1 MRYKIGIIVVLALLI
16 GGLFAYKKGVFE
28 SQNDE
33 YATRQLPETVDY
45 NFHVKPILS
54 DNCYTCH
61 GPDANKRKAGLRL
74 DLEETSFAELP
85 ESPGEYAIVP
95 KNLRKSALY
104 QHIIAEEPGEL
115 MPPPDS
121 KLALNSYEK
130 KLIKK
135 WIEQGAN
142 FEKHWAFLTPKKA
155 EVPDI
160 EGSGDKNR
168 ESTDESMQ
176 VEVATRADDRIAE
189 VRDVSK
195 WANNEIDAF
204 VLAKLKEN
212 GLRPSPRASDA
223 TLIRRISLDLTGLPP
238 KPEQI
243 AELLDG
249 DLKTDIPQ
257 IIDTFLASP
266 AYGERMTQSWL
277 DVARYADSHGYQDD
291 SYRTMWP
298 WRDWI
303 IHAFNENL
311 PYDEFLT
318 WQLAGDLLPDASKE
332 QLLATGFNR
341 NHPITQEG
349 GVIQEEYRT
358 NYVLDR
364 TNTLGKGILGITLEC
379 ARCHDHKYDAISQ
392 KNYFEMF
399 AFFNQVDEKGLQMDA
414 VQAKN
419 EKFFADPPYITITD
433 EEAEGVLSFVNLE
446 KGKDIKV
453 MVMNDS
459 APKTTYILNRGE
471 YDQPTDSVH
480 PGTPGS
486 IFAFPGHLPKNRLG
500 LAQWLTDPDHPLTAR
515 VYVNRIWAM
524 LFGKGIV
531 ETVEDFGVQGS
542 LPSHPELLDWLA
554 VDFMEH
560 GWDTKYLL
568 KKIMLSAT
576 YQQRSEMRPELDK
589 ADPENVLL
597 ARAPRFRM
605 SGEMIRDYILATSGL
620 LNDEIGG
627 PSVKPYQPAGL
638 WEETNAG
645 ENRGILTR
653 YEADQGDDLYR
664 RSLYTFWKR
673 TLPPPNMTIFDAPT
687 RDFSEVRRQKTNTP
701 LQALVLQ
708 NDVQVL
714 EAARVLAQN
723 MLAEKPEPN
732 DVVKD
737 VFRRILIRNPKEKEL
752 LTLENYY
759 HDAVELYRNDMEDA
773 QKLVAVGEY
782 PQRDTDPAK
791 TAALMLTAQVIY
803 NLDETITK
811 E

>member
-1 MRYKIGIIVVLALLI
+1 MKYRIALLVVVAGLI
-16 GGLFAYKKGVFE
+16 GVLFAYKKGVF
-28 SQNDE
+28 NTRADT
-33 YATRQLPETVDY
+33 YADMKLPETIDY
-45 NFHVKPILS
+45 NFHIKPLLS

-74 DLEETSFAELP
+74 DLERTAFSELP
-85 ESPGEYAIVP
+85 ESPGEFPIVP
-95 KNLRKSALY
+95 KNLRKSKVY
-104 QHIIAEEPGEL
+104 QAIVSDDPDMM

-135 WIEQGAN
+135 WIEQGAG
-142 FEKHWAFLTPKKA
+142 FEKHWAFIPPEKVD
-155 EVPDI
+155 VPVTAT
-160 EGSGDKNR
+160 
-168 ESTDESMQ
+168 TDWGQ
-176 VEVATRADDRIAE
+176 
-189 VRDVSK
+189 
-195 WANNEIDAF
+195 NEIDGF
-204 VLAKLKEN
+204 ILNKLEDN
-212 GLRPSPRASDA
+212 NLRPSERASDE

-238 KPEQI
+238 GPEQVGQ
-243 AELLDG
+243 LLKDG
-249 DLKTDIPQ
+249 SEKNIEKV
-257 IIDTFLASP
+257 IDGFLASP

-298 WRDWI
+298 WRDWV

-318 WQLAGDLLPDASKE
+318 WQLAGDLLPDATKE
-332 QLLATGFNR
+332 QILATGFNR

-364 TNTLGKGILGITLEC
+364 TNTLGKGILGLTLEC

-419 EKFFADPPYITITD
+419 QKFFADPPYIEISKREKD
-433 EEAEGVLSFVNLE
+433 AVLSFVNM
-446 KGKDIKV
+446 KDTAYVKV

-480 PGTPGS
+480 PNTPET
-486 IFAFPGHLPKNRLG
+486 IYAFSEELPRNRLG
-500 LAQWLTDPDHPLTAR
+500 LAQWVTDKNNPLTAR
-515 VYVNRIWAM
+515 VFVNRIWGM
-524 LFGKGIV
+524 LFGKGLV
-531 ETVEDFGVQGS
+531 ETSEDFGVQGS
-542 LPSHPELLDWLA
+542 LPTHPELLDWLA

-560 GWDTKYLL
+560 GWDIKYLL

-576 YQQRSEMRPELDK
+576 YQQRSELRPDLK
-589 ADPENVLL
+589 TADPENKFL

-620 LNDEIGG
+620 LNREVGG

-645 ENRGILTR
+645 GNRGILTN
-653 YEADQGDDLYR
+653 YMPDKGEDLYR

-673 TLPPPNMTIFDAPT
+673 TLPPPSMTIFDAPT

-714 EAARVLAQN
+714 EAARVMAQR
-723 MLAEKPEPN
+723 MVAKEPN
-732 DVVKD
+732 DPDVVEE
-737 VFRRILIRNPKEKEL
+737 VFRRILVRSPKKEEL
-752 LTLENYY
+752 LTLNDYY
-759 HDAVELYRNDMEDA
+759 HDAVSLYQNNIEAA
-773 QKLVAVGEY
+773 QKLVAVGNYEHV
-782 PQRDTDPAK
+782 DSDPAK

>member
-1 MRYKIGIIVVLALLI
+1 MNYKVIAALVLAAII
-16 GGLFAYKKGVFE
+16 GGLYAYKAGLFE
-28 SQNDE
+28 FENEE
-33 YATRQLPETVDY
+33 YASLSLPETVDY
-45 NFHVKPILS
+45 NFHIKPILS

-74 DLEETSFAELP
+74 DVQESALTELP
-85 ESPGEYAIVP
+85 ESPGHFAIVP
-95 KNLRKSALY
+95 KNLRESKAY
-104 QHIIAEEPGEL
+104 QAILSEDPTTQ
-115 MPPPDS
+115 MPPADS
-121 KLALNSYEK
+121 KLSLSAYEK

-135 WIEQGAN
+135 WIEQGAP
-142 FEKHWAFLTPKKA
+142 FEKHWAYIPPEKTSLPQTK
-155 EVPDI
+155 
-160 EGSGDKNR
+160 
-168 ESTDESMQ
+168 ST
-176 VEVATRADDRIAE
+176 
-189 VRDVSK
+189 
-195 WANNEIDAF
+195 WGNNEIDAF
-204 VLAKLKEN
+204 ILKKLEEHN
-212 GLRPSPRASDA
+212 LVPSNRASNE

-238 KPEQI
+238 APESVAQLLAPASQDTI
-243 AELLDG
+243 AH
-249 DLKTDIPQ
+249 

-298 WRDWI
+298 WRDWV
-303 IHAFNENL
+303 IHAFNKNL
-311 PYDEFLT
+311 PYDTFLT
-318 WQLAGDLLPDASKE
+318 WQMACDLLPNPTKE
-332 QLLATGFNR
+332 QILATGFNR

-349 GVIQEEYRT
+349 GVIQEEYRV

-364 TNTLGKGILGITLEC
+364 TNTLGKGILGLTLEC

-392 KNYFEMF
+392 KDYFEMF

-419 EKFFADPPYITITD
+419 QAFFADPPVITISAKETN
-433 EEAEGVLSFVNLE
+433 GLLSFINM
-446 KGKDIKV
+446 KDTPKINV

-471 YDQPTDSVH
+471 YDQPTDSVL
-480 PGTPGS
+480 PNTPRS
-486 IFAFPGHLPKNRLG
+486 VFACPDNFPKNRLG
-500 LAQWLTDPDHPLTAR
+500 LAQWLTDQKHPLTAR
-515 VYVNRIWAM
+515 VFVNRIWAM
-524 LFGKGIV
+524 LFGKGLV

-542 LPSHPELLDWLA
+542 LPTHPELLDWLA

-560 GWDTKYLL
+560 GWDIKYLL

-576 YQQRSEMRPELDK
+576 YQQKSELRPDLK
-589 ADPENVLL
+589 QADPENIWW

-620 LNDEIGG
+620 LNQEIGG
-627 PSVKPYQPAGL
+627 PSVKPYQPPGL

-645 ENRGILTR
+645 GNRGVLTN
-653 YEADQGDDLYR
+653 YIQDEGADLYR

-708 NDVQVL
+708 NDVQIL

-723 MLAEKPEPN
+723 LVHEDPN
-732 DVVKD
+732 GKEYVTD
-737 VFRRILIRNPKEKEL
+737 VFRRILVRSPKAQEL
-752 LTLENYY
+752 AELTNYY
-759 HDAVELYRNDMEDA
+759 KDALKGYRERPAEA
-773 QKLVAVGEY
+773 QKLIAAGEY
-782 PQRDTDPAK
+782 PRLDTDAAK